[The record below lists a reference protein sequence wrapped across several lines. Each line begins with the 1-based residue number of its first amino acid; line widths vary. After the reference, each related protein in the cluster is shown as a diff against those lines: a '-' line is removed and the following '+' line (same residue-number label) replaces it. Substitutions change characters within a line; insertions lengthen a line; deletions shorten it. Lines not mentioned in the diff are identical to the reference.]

1 MIESGFHIR
10 RKAGEV
16 LILKL
21 SDETG
26 KTDESIITEVFFMSN
41 EEIYSYKT
49 SSSQLVK
56 IAEIA
61 SRYKGRPEM
70 LMKVVIQTQKIVT
83 AFSASVAAVI
93 AREMDIPQT
102 QVYSFITFYAMLSV
116 KPRGKYIIRMCKS
129 APCHIRGAKE
139 IVTALEDLLG
149 IKMGETTEDKRFTL
163 EYCPCLGICEQSPA
177 IMINDRTYVNLTPE
191 SVREV
196 VRRYIREEVE

>member
-1 MIESGFHIR
+1 
-10 RKAGEV
+10 
-16 LILKL
+16 
-21 SDETG
+21 
-26 KTDESIITEVFFMSN
+26 MSN

-83 AFSASVAAVI
+83 AFSASVAVI
-93 AREMDIPQT
+93 AREMEIPQT